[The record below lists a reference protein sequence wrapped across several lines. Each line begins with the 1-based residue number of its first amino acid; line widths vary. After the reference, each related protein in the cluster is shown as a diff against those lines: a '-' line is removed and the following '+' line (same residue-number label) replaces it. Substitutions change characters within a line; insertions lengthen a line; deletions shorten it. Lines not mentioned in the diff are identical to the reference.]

1 MVKLPKMPVGKKSKR
16 VFTSKVHDVNTT
28 SDFGFCQPTLCE
40 YLPSDSKISFS
51 QPTFVRLAPMPCPTF
66 GRVQVKQLTRFVD
79 IHDVF
84 EAFDYQQSEKTVQSA
99 VRSYIP
105 QKADVINNYT
115 LLGMMLTQSMYASKQ
130 STYAGLA
137 RMMFRMS
144 IWSSECLYADEPFQ
158 KETSATTDSF
168 AYTGYKWK
176 DIINSPEMISNPYRQ
191 VTGYE
196 ILNKL
201 CTGSAPDSFLDSPL
215 FLAIKSLFNLRGL
228 VSPSTGS
235 IGIDW
240 TPNLRFFATDD
251 PARSYDAQTAIR
263 TAGNWPSAAFG
274 YNGGL
279 GPIMHITRDDVLYYP
294 DSNMFS
300 TVPSNLIGEFQ
311 QAMSIENAD
320 YLFPLELDS
329 PITFNI
335 YADDDGDVWK
345 TATTSKFLIGLHL
358 TSFGRKLMKVLTGCG
373 YTF

>member
-1 MVKLPKMPVGKKSKR
+1 MVFR
-16 VFTSKVHDVNTT
+16 VS
-28 SDFGFCQPTLCE
+28 LCRR
-40 YLPSDSKISFS
+40 
-51 QPTFVRLAPMPCPTF
+51 T
-66 GRVQVKQLTRFVD
+66 
-79 IHDVF
+79 
-84 EAFDYQQSEKTVQSA
+84 
-99 VRSYIP
+99 IP
-105 QKADVINNYT
+105 
-115 LLGMMLTQSMYASKQ
+115 
-130 STYAGLA
+130 
-137 RMMFRMS
+137 
-144 IWSSECLYADEPFQ
+144 
-158 KETSATTDSF
+158 KETSATTDSY

-201 CTGSAPDSFLDSPL
+201 CTGSARIHLLILL

-235 IGIDW
+235 IGIVDW

-263 TAGNWPSAAFG
+263 TAGNWPTAAFG
-274 YNGGL
+274 YNDGL

-345 TATTSKFLIGLHL
+345 TASTSKFLIGLHL

-373 YTF
+373 YTFKYKQDLSILPLFHITKRGSMSITQVVKSSGVIQPVISLFIIFMILAIVRRHL